1 LNVEKRKA
9 SGMKF
14 DHHPEA
20 SPEDE
25 RPSMKKCN
33 TRQLEDVPRCAER
46 LGTSERH
53 IRHLVARRKIPF
65 LRVGRLIRFD
75 PEKVDAWLESNTVDV
90 GGAA

>member
-1 LNVEKRKA
+1 MNFEP
-9 SGMKF
+9 
-14 DHHPEA
+14 HPEA

-25 RPSMKKCN
+25 GPSMERCI
-33 TRQLEDVPRCAER
+33 TRKLEDVPRCADR

-53 IRHLVARRKIPF
+53 IRHLVARREIPF